1 MAIAQFDICTETLRD
16 LSVKLSWQRNDIE
29 QNWMVL
35 PVQPGI
41 RYLKMVRT
49 NSEEKTPLKRLK

>member
-1 MAIAQFDICTETLRD
+1 MDVAQFDICTETLRD